1 MIKKTKFR
9 ILTKFIASIAVGLI
23 LALFLLTQKDIR
35 NIGLI
40 KGLEDFLITQ
50 TIFLYLISAML
61 LLVPATGLYYSGKK
75 SYLEM
80 MSSDKDDVNDDVKRK
95 AGYLDLSMTIL
106 GVYAT
111 VNFMQYGM
119 LYNKTTENPTTIL
132 ILFMLGI
139 LFTAIL
145 QVSTVKLVQ
154 KQDNRL
160 KGDPTKTSFNKEFLD
175 SMNEAEQL
183 KVFKSGYRAFQT
195 TKSITLMIV
204 VFTIFMNILF
214 EIRWI
219 RSIHKLFIHVS
230 TDSIIWLLRKKYC
243 LSFCANTFFFSRSM
257 ADVLAANVIAT
268 TELFGQLEAHHNT
281 A

>member
-9 ILTKFIASIAVGLI
+9 ILTKFIVSIAVGLI

-35 NIGLI
+35 NIGFI

-50 TIFLYLISAML
+50 TILLYLISAML
-61 LLVPATGLYYSGKK
+61 LLVPATILYYSGKK

-80 MSSDKDDVNDDVKRK
+80 MSSDKDDVNDDMKRK

-106 GVYAT
+106 GVYVT
-111 VNFMQYGM
+111 VNFMQYGV
-119 LYNKTTENPTTIL
+119 LYNKTTENPTTTL
-132 ILFMLGI
+132 ILFMMGI

-145 QVSTVKLVQ
+145 QVSIVKLVQ
-154 KQDNRL
+154 KQGNRL

-183 KVFKSGYRAFQT
+183 KVFKSGYRALQT

-214 EIRWI
+214 ETGGFAVFI
-219 RSIHKLFIHVS
+219 SCLFMLVQTVS
-230 TDSIIWLLRKKYC
+230 FGYYEK
-243 LSFCANTFFFSRSM
+243 NT
-257 ADVLAANVIAT
+257 V
-268 TELFGQLEAHHNT
+268 
-281 A
+281 

>member
-9 ILTKFIASIAVGLI
+9 ILTKFIVSIAVGLI
-23 LALFLLTQKDIR
+23 LGLFLLTQNDIR
-35 NIGLI
+35 NIGFI
-40 KGLEDFLITQ
+40 KGLEDFLYSQ
-50 TIFLYLISAML
+50 TILLYLISAML
-61 LLVPATGLYYSGKK
+61 FLVPATILYYSGKK

-80 MSSDKDDVNDDVKRK
+80 MSCDKDDVNDDVKRK
-95 AGYLDLSMTIL
+95 AGYLDLTMTIL
-106 GVYAT
+106 GVYVT

-119 LYNKTTENPTTIL
+119 LYNKTTENPTTTL

-145 QVSTVKLVQ
+145 QVSTIKLVQ
-154 KQDNRL
+154 KQGNRL

-214 EIRWI
+214 ETGGFAVFI
-219 RSIHKLFIHVS
+219 SCLFMLVQ
-230 TDSIIWLLRKKYC
+230 T
-243 LSFCANTFFFSRSM
+243 LSFGYYEKNT
-257 ADVLAANVIAT
+257 V
-268 TELFGQLEAHHNT
+268 
-281 A
+281 

>member
-1 MIKKTKFR
+1 MIIKTNFR
-9 ILTKFIASIAVGLI
+9 MLTKFIVSIAVGLI
-23 LALFLLTQKDIR
+23 LALFLLTQNDIR
-35 NIGLI
+35 NIGFI

-50 TIFLYLISAML
+50 TILLYLISAML
-61 LLVPATGLYYSGKK
+61 LLVPATILYYLGKK

-80 MSSDKDDVNDDVKRK
+80 MSSDQDDANDDVKRK

-119 LYNKTTENPTTIL
+119 LYNKTIENPTTTL

-139 LFTAIL
+139 LYIAIL

-154 KQDNRL
+154 KHDNRL

-183 KVFKSGYRAFQT
+183 KAFKSGYRAFQIT
-195 TKSITLMIV
+195 RSITLMIV

-214 EIRWI
+214 ETGGFAVFI
-219 RSIHKLFIHVS
+219 SCLFMLVQTVS
-230 TDSIIWLLRKKYC
+230 FGYYEK
-243 LSFCANTFFFSRSM
+243 NT
-257 ADVLAANVIAT
+257 V
-268 TELFGQLEAHHNT
+268 
-281 A
+281 

>member
-9 ILTKFIASIAVGLI
+9 ILTKFTVSIAVGLI
-23 LALFLLTQKDIR
+23 LGLFLLTQNDII
-35 NIGLI
+35 NTGFI
-40 KGLEDFLITQ
+40 KGLEEFLYTQ
-50 TIFLYLISAML
+50 TILLYLISAML
-61 LLVPATGLYYSGKK
+61 FLVPATIFYYSGKK

-95 AGYLDLSMTIL
+95 AGYLDLTMTIL
-106 GVYAT
+106 GVYVT

-119 LYNKTTENPTTIL
+119 LYNKTTENPTTTL

-145 QVSTVKLVQ
+145 QVSTIKLVQ
-154 KQDNRL
+154 KQGNRL

-214 EIRWI
+214 ETGGFAVFI
-219 RSIHKLFIHVS
+219 SCLFMLVQTI
-230 TDSIIWLLRKKYC
+230 
-243 LSFCANTFFFSRSM
+243 SFGYHEKNT
-257 ADVLAANVIAT
+257 V
-268 TELFGQLEAHHNT
+268 
-281 A
+281 